1 MVLHYQIKGQGP
13 ALFLLHGFLEDH
25 QIWDELVGELCSQYR
40 CIVIDFPGYG
50 NNRLEE
56 FPDRLEPLAQ
66 ALEALRQQLTI
77 NEFSIIGHSMGVYVG
92 LAWLELSKIPPKSF
106 VLLNGNVYP
115 DSPERLIER
124 KRSISLVSRHKD
136 AYIKMA
142 IKGLFLPEKIALYQ
156 VEINALTERALQ
168 CPVEALTRSIQAMSV
183 RVNHL
188 NTLLGFPGNKHIIA
202 GAKDPLFALELSQN
216 MALQT
221 GAVLHTYP
229 GGHMGWLEAPDLIL
243 RVLGS
248 EQIPSA
254 SD

>member
-136 AYIKMA
+136 AYVKMA
-142 IKGLFLPEKIALYQ
+142 IKGLFLSEQIAEYAA
-156 VEINALTERALQ
+156 EIEALTDRALQ

-188 NTLLGFPGNKHIIA
+188 NTLLGFP
-202 GAKDPLFALELSQN
+202 
-216 MALQT
+216 
-221 GAVLHTYP
+221 
-229 GGHMGWLEAPDLIL
+229 
-243 RVLGS
+243 
-248 EQIPSA
+248 
-254 SD
+254 